1 MPAQGSGDDP
11 ESMDILSDYRIHSQI
26 PSEHELARAAERAR
40 VALDRAPRHRH
51 RRTLRELLGMGRPV
65 TAPVTGPITSPI
77 ATHPMA

>member
-1 MPAQGSGDDP
+1 
-11 ESMDILSDYRIHSQI
+11 MDILTDYRITALHV
-26 PSEHELARAAERAR
+26 SERELALRAEYAR

-51 RRTLRELLGMGRPV
+51 RRTLRELLGMGRTV